1 MDLAQETKLLL
12 KKFGLK
18 AKKNFS
24 QNFLVDE
31 HILYTIVK
39 TAEINKDEK
48 IIEIGPGLGLLSR
61 ALQAEGA
68 EVFAIEQ
75 DRDMLSILRA
85 NFALEKNFH
94 LLDGDALKI
103 LNDFKTYN
111 LPAKNFAP
119 QKLGGLPPTTY
130 KLISNIPY
138 SITGKLLRLLMDL
151 ENKPEL
157 MVLLL
162 QKEVA
167 ERLTASSGELS
178 ILGVLSQ
185 MVWEIKIIKIV
196 SKHCFFPAPKVDS
209 AVVLFRPKNVKLTP
223 ALVRII
229 KIGFASRRQTL
240 ANNLT
245 AGLGINKQKAEIILN
260 EIGLKKLAR
269 AQELTIQNWQ
279 DLEQKIAK
287 ILYRNSENPGLPWG

>member
-1 MDLAQETKLLL
+1 MLL

-31 HILYTIVK
+31 HILYTIIK
-39 TAEINKDEK
+39 SADIKKYEK

-61 ALQAEGA
+61 ALLAEGA

-94 LLDGDALKI
+94 LIPDDALDILSNSSLSLSKFQI
-103 LNDFKTYN
+103 LNSKFKIV
-111 LPAKNFAP
+111 A
-119 QKLGGLPPTTY
+119 
-130 KLISNIPY
+130 NIPY
-138 SITGKLLRLLMDL
+138 AITGKLLRLLMDL
-151 ENKPEL
+151 DNKPEL
-157 MVLLL
+157 MVLFL

-167 ERLTASSGELS
+167 ERLTAPSGELS

-185 MVWEIKIIKIV
+185 MSWETKIIKIV

-209 AVVLFRPKNVKLTP
+209 AVVLFTPKNVKLSQS
-223 ALVRII
+223 LVRII

-245 AGLGINKQKAEIILN
+245 TGLGISKQKVEEMI
-260 EIGLKKLAR
+260 ESCGLKKLVR

-279 DLEQKIAK
+279 DLEQKISK
-287 ILYRNSENPGLPWG
+287 ITK

>member
-1 MDLAQETKLLL
+1 MNLMQETKLLL

-24 QNFLVDE
+24 QNFLIDE

-39 TAEINKDEK
+39 SAEIKKNEK

-61 ALQAEGA
+61 ALLNEGV

-85 NFALEKNFH
+85 NFALEKKFH

-111 LPAKNFAP
+111 LP
-119 QKLGGLPPTTY
+119 PTTY

-138 SITGKLLRLLMDL
+138 AITGKLLRLLMDL

-157 MVLLL
+157 MILML

-167 ERLTASSGELS
+167 ERLVAPSGELS

-185 MVWEIKIIKIV
+185 MSWDIKIIKTV
-196 SKHCFFPAPKVDS
+196 SKHCFYPAPKVDS
-209 AVVLFRPKNVKLTP
+209 AVVLFMPKNIKLAP
-223 ALVRII
+223 SLVRII
-229 KIGFASRRQTL
+229 KIGFAARRQTL

-245 AGLGINKQKAEIILN
+245 AGLGLNKQKVEEII
-260 EIGLKKLAR
+260 ESCGLKKLCR
-269 AQELTIQNWQ
+269 AQELTLENWLG
-279 DLEQKIAK
+279 LEQKISRIIK
-287 ILYRNSENPGLPWG
+287 